1 MKSSVRDKS
10 SRPHKLVKTEQEPRR
25 TSQSDKRIGSGM
37 AAPQGALSASTP
49 ETTDRAK
56 LEERTARRALKDTER
71 RLKLLKN
78 AKGSSQKLTR
88 G

>member
-1 MKSSVRDKS
+1 MKERFSN
-10 SRPHKLVKTEQEPRR
+10 PHKLVKTEPEPRR
-25 TSQSDKRIGSGM
+25 TSQSDKLIGSGM
-37 AAPQGALSASTP
+37 SAPQGALNASTP
-49 ETTDRAK
+49 ETTDGAK
-56 LEERTARRALKDTER
+56 LEERTGRRALKDSER